1 MYLRNDQEL
10 LKLRQLNLEKHYQKI
25 VKYLADH
32 DAPLDYLIS
41 GELAQLQTFAIPSIS
56 SLLQRTKQYQNNGI
70 KRLDDTRAILT
81 ECLSDSVQSP
91 RGEHMVKHLNWIHSH
106 YDISNDDYLY
116 TLALFIIEP
125 VRWMEKFG
133 YRPLCER
140 EKQAGYLAFKSLGH
154 AMNITGIPESRDEF
168 VAWYL
173 NYRNQNMKFHIDNKL
188 VTDGYIAA
196 IKEMFPRLFRP
207 IVRPMILTLINDPE
221 LLEATGQKAP
231 LPLVQKLIRG
241 FMAVRR
247 RVQCYINPWQNKSF
261 EGSYLGQ
268 HYKSYPN
275 GYQGCPLGP
284 EKMVKKTTASC
295 PFHIP
300 N

>member
-10 LKLRQLNLEKHYQKI
+10 LQLRQLNLEMHYQKI

-125 VRWMEKFG
+125 VRWMETFG

-140 EKQAGYLAFKSLGH
+140 EKKAGYLAFKSLGH

-247 RVQCYINPWQNKSF
+247 RAQRYINPWQNKSF

-268 HYKSYPN
+268 YYKSYPS

-295 PFHIP
+295 PFHIS

>member
-10 LKLRQLNLEKHYQKI
+10 LQLRQLNLEMHYQKI

-125 VRWMEKFG
+125 VRWMETFG

-140 EKQAGYLAFKSLGH
+140 EKKAGYLAFKSLGH

-247 RVQCYINPWQNKSF
+247 RAQRYINPWQNKSF
-261 EGSYLGQ
+261 EGGYLGQ

-295 PFHIP
+295 PFHIS

>member
-1 MYLRNDQEL
+1 M
-10 LKLRQLNLEKHYQKI
+10 KLSQLNVEQHYQKI

-56 SLLQRTKQYQNNGI
+56 SLLQRTKQYQNNGV

-106 YDISNDDYLY
+106 YNISNDDYLY

-125 VRWMEKFG
+125 VRWMETFG
-133 YRPLCER
+133 YRSLSER
-140 EKQAGYLAFKSLGH
+140 EKQAGYLAFKSLGQ
-154 AMNITGIPESRDEF
+154 AMNITDIPESRAEF
-168 VAWYL
+168 VAWYV
-173 NYRNQNMKFHIDNKL
+173 NYRKQNLEFHADNKL
-188 VTDGYIAA
+188 VTDGYILAMR
-196 IKEMFPRLFRP
+196 EMFPRLLRP
-207 IVRPMILTLINDPE
+207 IVRPIILTLINDPQ
-221 LLEATGQKAP
+221 LLVATGQKAP

-261 EGSYLGQ
+261 ESSYLGRY
-268 HYKSYPN
+268 YKSYPN

-284 EKMVKKTTASC
+284 EKLVKNMPAGC
-295 PFHIP
+295 PFHKS